1 MVKKK
6 IFLAAVEGIMV
17 VVVEEGDID
26 CNKDFI
32 FTEGEQQFF
41 EEKGYSEPIR
51 CKELPEQKK
60 GRKKNQWL

>member
-1 MVKKK
+1 M
-6 IFLAAVEGIMV
+6 FLAAVEGIVV

-51 CKELPEQKK
+51 CKDCRNK
-60 GRKKNQWL
+60 RKAEKRTSGFRR

>member
-1 MVKKK
+1 M
-6 IFLAAVEGIMV
+6 FLAAVEGIV
-17 VVVEEGDID
+17 VFVVEEGDID

-51 CKELPEQKK
+51 CKDCRNK
-60 GRKKNQWL
+60 RKAEKRTSGFRR